1 MGASA
6 RASETFEKK
15 MELAGSK
22 RSSEREVPQLV
33 DEEPVAE
40 SLLTEDQQLC
50 AHAALSGWTAE
61 EHHGAAER
69 RDEPHARSSLESL
82 GEALLPWVQA
92 MWPAEALVL
101 GMQSTWP
108 MAFHSAV

>member
-6 RASETFEKK
+6 RASETVEKQ
-15 MELAGSK
+15 MELADSK
-22 RSSEREVPQLV
+22 RSSEREVLQPV
-33 DEEPVAE
+33 DEEPAAE
-40 SLLTEDQQLC
+40 SLLTEDQRLS
-50 AHAALSGWTAE
+50 AHAALPGWTAE
-61 EHHGAAER
+61 EHHR
-69 RDEPHARSSLESL
+69 TEPHARSSLESL

-108 MAFHSAV
+108 VAFHSAV